1 MTPIRQIFTQLV
13 LAYLLFLLFLLG
25 FIPFLI
31 QAEPVTHQVEKGD
44 TLYGLSLSYQVSME
58 DLKEANNL
66 DRDMLIE
73 GEILKIPVAHPGTY
87 LVKPGDTLSGIA
99 LATGNDMDALG
110 ALNRITPEELKAG
123 MILEL
128 IRPPLKNETWTVR
141 EGDTLSWISLKFN
154 LSVERL
160 KQINSLGEPY
170 LHPGQI
176 LDLTDPRPQTVT
188 VGPGDSLWK
197 YSNRYNITMK
207 SLQEWNNL
215 QDENI
220 RVGQTLQLYPLVLE
234 EETTEEESA
243 GPQEAE
249 TVIPEVRLA
258 ALNYSPPL
266 YYALPTRK
274 RTQPDSLYAEEDLE
288 SPLANYRKAR
298 ELLNDFDRAI
308 ETLPSLGHS
317 LEGYRIVIDP
327 GHGGVDPGAIVE
339 NRDGRGN
346 TVYVVE
352 DEYCYD
358 IALRVYKDL
367 KRHGAEVFLTVLS
380 PNHTIRQSPDAS
392 LTFVNEKNEVWNNES
407 YNRTNLPSSWPVGT
421 RTGLNRRVEMAED
434 FYGSHDRDKTL
445 FISIHADNQ
454 PYAGEG
460 SIVVYH
466 PEAAGTESQEMAD
479 FMTAYLGMGSYTH
492 PQELRV
498 LSENPAGAAVL
509 VEIRNLSYPNNSWA
523 IRNEELRQDDA
534 DRIVRALTSY
544 AMKLR

>member
-1 MTPIRQIFTQLV
+1 MTSFRQILTQIV

-31 QAEPVTHQVEKGD
+31 KAEQITHQVEKGD
-44 TLYGLSLSYQVSME
+44 TLYGLSLNYQISME
-58 DLKEANNL
+58 DIKEANN
-66 DRDMLIE
+66 RDTEMLIE
-73 GEILKIPVAHPGTY
+73 GEILKIPAAQPGTY
-87 LVKPGDTLSGIA
+87 KVQPGDTLSGIA
-99 LATGNDMDALG
+99 AAAGNDMEALG
-110 ALNRITPEELKAG
+110 ALNRLTPEELKAG
-123 MILEL
+123 MTLEL
-128 IRPPLKNETWTVR
+128 IRTPLKNETWTVR

-160 KQINSLGEPY
+160 KQINNLNESY

-176 LDLTDPRPQTVT
+176 LELTDLRPQTVT

-197 YSNRYNITMK
+197 YSNQYNITMK

-215 QDENI
+215 EDENI
-220 RVGQTLQLYPLVLE
+220 RIGQTLQLYPLILE
-234 EETTEEESA
+234 EETAEDAGSAPPEEEKL
-243 GPQEAE
+243 
-249 TVIPEVRLA
+249 IPEVRLA
-258 ALNYSPPL
+258 ALNNSPPL

-274 RTQPDSLYAEEDLE
+274 RTQPDRIYAEEDLD
-288 SPLANYRKAR
+288 SPLANYRRAR
-298 ELLNDFDRAI
+298 DLLNDFDKAI
-308 ETLPSLGHS
+308 ESLPPLGNS
-317 LEGYRIVIDP
+317 LEGYRIVLDP

-367 KRHGAEVFLTVLS
+367 KRHGADVFLTVIS

-392 LTFVNEKNEVWNNES
+392 LTFVNEKNEVWNNEA
-407 YNRTNLPSSWPVGT
+407 YNRANLSSSWPVGT
-421 RTGLNRRVEMAED
+421 RTGLNRRVEMAEN
-434 FYGSHDRDKTL
+434 FYGSYNREKTL

-466 PEAAGTESQEMAD
+466 PEAEGTKSQKMAD
-479 FMTAYLGMGSYTH
+479 FMTDYLGIGSYTH

-498 LSENPAGAAVL
+498 LSDNPAGAAVL

-544 AMKLR
+544 AVKLR